1 MDATYAGIFSTWLNY
16 LERGRKI
23 DEEKKKKRGKTRGA
37 ISCPESSGFLVSGA
51 MPEIAEGG
59 EKRRELPSLS
69 PQSPLFLLQLAPH
82 RLNTA
87 HLEQSTATATNE
99 FIFQVTDSLLQS
111 VGMRLTWFSCEIM
124 SN

>member
-1 MDATYAGIFSTWLNY
+1 
-16 LERGRKI
+16 
-23 DEEKKKKRGKTRGA
+23 
-37 ISCPESSGFLVSGA
+37 
-51 MPEIAEGG
+51 MPEIAGGG
-59 EKRRELPSLS
+59 EKGRELPSLS

>member
-1 MDATYAGIFSTWLNY
+1 M
-16 LERGRKI
+16 RR
-23 DEEKKKKRGKTRGA
+23 KKKKRGKTRGA
-37 ISCPESSGFLVSGA
+37 ISCPESSGFLVSGT

-59 EKRRELPSLS
+59 EKGRELSSLS